1 MVFFSVIVYTAFG
14 LMCVWFVISGVRKLN
29 QEKQN
34 PQLSDLYDDEKAH
47 DEAIKQ
53 SGEFELDY
61 FDRVRNGE
69 QTQQFLAI
77 AGQPASAMI
86 RSLLCAAG
94 IPSYAENEHINAMYA
109 MNNIN
114 SASAFAIKVFILVAD
129 YDRAYEVVTDFLAK
143 QERAEEKE
151 KAEGE
156 EESAAKTAKKVA
168 GAVMTGLFFMPM
180 PDGSESK
187 AMGVTIL
194 PKAEYQ

>member
-1 MVFFSVIVYTAFG
+1 MAFTVIAYTLFG
-14 LMCVWFVISGVRKLN
+14 LMCVWFVISGVRKLKEI
-29 QEKQN
+29 QKSQS
-34 PQLSDLYDDEKAH
+34 LSDLYVDEKAH

-61 FDRVRNGE
+61 FERVRNGE
-69 QTQQFLAI
+69 QIQQFLAI

-94 IPSYAENEHINAMYA
+94 IPSYAENEHINAMYSL
-109 MNNIN
+109 NNL
-114 SASAFAIKVFILVAD
+114 SSSSAFAIKVFILVAD
-129 YDRAYEVVTDFLAK
+129 YDRAYEIVTDFLSK
-143 QERAEEKE
+143 QENAEEKAKE
-151 KAEGE
+151 DE
-156 EESAAKTAKKVA
+156 EESAIKTAQKAA

-194 PKAEYQ
+194 PKA

>member
-1 MVFFSVIVYTAFG
+1 MLFFSIIVYTAFG

-34 PQLSDLYDDEKAH
+34 AQLSDLYVDEKAH

-53 SGEFELDY
+53 SGEFELNY
-61 FDRVRNGE
+61 FERVRNGE

-109 MNNIN
+109 LN
-114 SASAFAIKVFILVAD
+114 SVNSSSAFAIKVFILVAD
-129 YDRAYEVVTDFLAK
+129 YDSAYEIVTDFLSK
-143 QERAEEKE
+143 QEQIKEKE
-151 KAEGE
+151 MAEGE
-156 EESAAKTAKKVA
+156 EESAARTARKVA

-180 PDGSESK
+180 PDGSEEK
-187 AMGVTIL
+187 PMGVTIL
-194 PKAEYQ
+194 PKV

>member
-1 MVFFSVIVYTAFG
+1 MLFFSIIVYTAFG

-34 PQLSDLYDDEKAH
+34 AQLSDLYVDEKAH

-53 SGEFELDY
+53 SGEFELNY
-61 FDRVRNGE
+61 FERVRNGE

-109 MNNIN
+109 LNNLN
-114 SASAFAIKVFILVAD
+114 SSSAFAIKVYILVAD
-129 YDRAYEVVTDFLAK
+129 YDRAYEIVTDFLSK
-143 QERAEEKE
+143 QEQIKEKE

-180 PDGSESK
+180 PDGSEDK
-187 AMGVTIL
+187 PMGVTIL
-194 PKAEYQ
+194 PKV

>member
-1 MVFFSVIVYTAFG
+1 MAFTVIAYTLFG
-14 LMCVWFVISGVRKLN
+14 LMCVWFVISGVRKLKEIKKS
-29 QEKQN
+29 QS
-34 PQLSDLYDDEKAH
+34 LSDLYVDEKAH

-61 FDRVRNGE
+61 FERVRNGE
-69 QTQQFLAI
+69 QIQQFLAI

-94 IPSYAENEHINAMYA
+94 IPSYAENEHINAMYSL
-109 MNNIN
+109 NNL
-114 SASAFAIKVFILVAD
+114 SSSSAFAIKVFILVAD
-129 YDRAYEVVTDFLAK
+129 YDRAYEIVTDFLSK
-143 QERAEEKE
+143 QENAEEKAKE
-151 KAEGE
+151 DE
-156 EESAAKTAKKVA
+156 EESAIKTAQKAA

-194 PKAEYQ
+194 PKA

>member
-1 MVFFSVIVYTAFG
+1 
-14 LMCVWFVISGVRKLN
+14 MCVWFVISGVRKLN

-34 PQLSDLYDDEKAH
+34 AQLSDLYVDEKAH

-53 SGEFELDY
+53 SGEFELNY
-61 FDRVRNGE
+61 FERVRNGE

-109 MNNIN
+109 LNNLN
-114 SASAFAIKVFILVAD
+114 SSSAFAIKVYILVAD
-129 YDRAYEVVTDFLAK
+129 YDRAYEIVTDFLSK
-143 QERAEEKE
+143 QEHIKEKE

-168 GAVMTGLFFMPM
+168 DAVMTGLFFMPM
-180 PDGSESK
+180 PDGSEDK
-187 AMGVTIL
+187 PMGVTIL
-194 PKAEYQ
+194 PKV

>member
-1 MVFFSVIVYTAFG
+1 MLFFSIIVYTAFG

-34 PQLSDLYDDEKAH
+34 AQLSDLYVDEKAH
-47 DEAIKQ
+47 DEAIKH
-53 SGEFELDY
+53 SGEFELNY
-61 FDRVRNGE
+61 FERVRNGE

-109 MNNIN
+109 LNNLN
-114 SASAFAIKVFILVAD
+114 SSSAFAIKVYILVAD
-129 YDRAYEVVTDFLAK
+129 YDRAYEIVTDFLSK
-143 QERAEEKE
+143 QEQIKEKE

-180 PDGSESK
+180 PDGSEDK
-187 AMGVTIL
+187 PMGVTIL
-194 PKAEYQ
+194 PKV